1 MSVFRFVFLPL
12 RRVLPLAALAL
23 LAACRGRAQTAAVQP
38 PAEAAHAAGLDWS
51 RVTSR
56 DLDIASVFLVARDQ
70 GVRPALDSLSVLAR
84 GDQQL
89 DLQGHQIAHALGRF
103 AVAQRNHDAA
113 VFAECRPTFLSG
125 CYHGVLEGWLA
136 GHPGADAA
144 SLRGLCSSPAM
155 AQLPPYAFREC
166 AHGLG
171 HGLAGMHGHDLF
183 AALPGCDT
191 ALATELA
198 RRECYDGVFMENVVH
213 SLGNATMNV
222 GDAQAAHHQHARN
235 DRKLLKAD
243 DPRFPCDSVS
253 AVHAPSCW
261 AYQPVVFF
269 GAYRD
274 DMTRILRACDA
285 VPAGSRA
292 ACYRGIGKQTI
303 GRMPQQ
309 PDSVVRVCARAS
321 GTHSA
326 DCIGGI
332 VEFWVDQEW
341 KADPAFAFCARV
353 PAGMK
358 EACYRAVGER
368 VAWIDPSPA
377 ALRTAC
383 AAAGAHAAACLTAA
397 QAERAGDAL
406 PRAQASAQ
414 TSPARAASP
423 APRPAPPPAPPA
435 QPHHQHAP

>member
-1 MSVFRFVFLPL
+1 MSALRLVFRYVRP
-12 RRVLPLAALAL
+12 VLPLVALAL
-23 LAACRGRAQTAAVQP
+23 FAACRGRAQSTAQTT
-38 PAEAAHAAGLDWS
+38 AEATRPAGIDWS
-51 RVTSR
+51 QVTSR
-56 DLDIASVFLVARDQ
+56 DPNIASVFLVARDL

-84 GDQQL
+84 GDQHL
-89 DLQGHQIAHALGRF
+89 DLQGHQIAHVLGRY
-103 AVAQRNHDAA
+103 AVAQRNYDVA

-136 GHPGADAA
+136 GRPNADAA
-144 SLRGLCSSPAM
+144 ALRGLCSQPAM

-171 HGLAGMHGHDLF
+171 HGLAGMHKHDLF

-222 GDAQAAHHQHARN
+222 GDALAAHHQHAG
-235 DRKLLKAD
+235 DHRKMLKAS

-269 GAYRD
+269 GAYND
-274 DMTRILRACDA
+274 DMTKILQACDA

-292 ACYRGIGKQTI
+292 AGYPGIGKQTN
-303 GRMPQQ
+303 GRMPER

-321 GTHSA
+321 ANHAA

-341 KADPAFAFCARV
+341 KADSAFAFCTRV
-353 PAGMK
+353 PGGMK
-358 EACYRAVGER
+358 ESCYRAIGER

-377 ALRTAC
+377 ALRATC
-383 AAAGAHAAACLTAA
+383 VAAGLYAATCLTAA
-397 QAERAGDAL
+397 ENEHADDALARASSASPSASTRAAAPARPRAG
-406 PRAQASAQ
+406 PS
-414 TSPARAASP
+414 
-423 APRPAPPPAPPA
+423 APPS
-435 QPHHQHAP
+435 QSHHHAP